1 MMKIS
6 YRPAKRF
13 ETYMFGNFVLW
24 NGLQNPLEY
33 NKVILKTLTI
43 KVLVNNKKKL
53 YKYEMATK
61 MHILTLLYVC

>member
-1 MMKIS
+1 MIKIS
-6 YRPAKRF
+6 YRPTKRF
-13 ETYMFGNFVLW
+13 VTYMFGNFVLW

-33 NKVILKTLTI
+33 YKVILKTLTI
-43 KVLVNNKKKL
+43 KVLVNKKKL